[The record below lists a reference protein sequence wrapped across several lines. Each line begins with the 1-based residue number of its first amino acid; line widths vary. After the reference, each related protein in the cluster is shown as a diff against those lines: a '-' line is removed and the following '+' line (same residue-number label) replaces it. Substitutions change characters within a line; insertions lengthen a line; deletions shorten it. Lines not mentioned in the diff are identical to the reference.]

1 MSRNNRDAG
10 TAKSRDTAAED
21 PRKGGALDQE
31 SAAAKADAP
40 HPDHDAKPD
49 GPDDLSKPS
58 WGFTLKRTLREFMND
73 QCMDLA
79 AALTYWAVLAIAP
92 ALLALV
98 SILGLLGNSQD
109 IVSQVMGYVEQMA
122 PGAAGGQLETLLE
135 AVTEQQSAGF
145 ALVTGLLVAL
155 WSASGYVMAFSRA
168 MNRMYALDEGRPF
181 WKLRPIILLVT
192 LVLLVLVAVVVAAL
206 VLSGPVAAAVG
217 NVVGLSDQAV
227 TVWNIAKWPVIVLL
241 VALTIAILYYAT
253 PNVQMPKFKW
263 LSVGSFVAILVW
275 AVATVGF
282 AFYVSNFGSYD
293 ETYGALAG
301 VILFLLWLWL
311 TNNALLFG
319 AELDSE
325 LERAREL
332 QAGIEAEKT
341 LQLPPRDT
349 SASEKRQEK
358 IKEDVAAAKAL
369 RLSGG
374 RTDDLD
380 SVGGA
385 DRDARG

>member
-1 MSRNNRDAG
+1 MSRNHRDAG
-10 TAKSRDTAAED
+10 AASSSGASPSQD
-21 PRKGGALDQE
+21 PRTEDVPDKQ
-31 SAAAKADAP
+31 SAAAKKDTP
-40 HPDHDAKPD
+40 DPDHAAKPD

-58 WGFTLKRTLREFMND
+58 WKFTLKRTLREFMND

-98 SILGLLGNSQD
+98 SIIGLFSNPQQVVD
-109 IVSQVMGYVEQMA
+109 QVMTYVEELA
-122 PGAAGGQLETLLE
+122 PGAAGGELETLVE
-135 AVTEQQSAGF
+135 TVAQQESAGLAF
-145 ALVTGLLVAL
+145 VTGLLVAL

-181 WKLRPIILLVT
+181 WKLRPIMLLVT
-192 LVLLVLVAVVVAAL
+192 LVLLVLVVVVVAAL
-206 VLSGPVAAAVG
+206 VLSGPVAAALG

-241 VALTIAILYYAT
+241 VALIIAILYYAT
-253 PNVQMPKFKW
+253 PNVKMPKFRW

-275 AVATVGF
+275 AVATLGF
-282 AFYVSNFGSYD
+282 GLYVANFGNYD

-325 LERAREL
+325 MERAREL
-332 QAGIEAEKT
+332 QAGIEAEET

-349 SASEKRQEK
+349 AASEKRQEK
-358 IKEDVAAAKAL
+358 IKEDIAAAKAL
-369 RLSGG
+369 RLSEG
-374 RTDDLD
+374 RTQDLD
-380 SVGGA
+380 EVGKSA
-385 DRDARG
+385 ARR